1 MAAAAAELAEALA
14 AEDAE
19 VKTEL
24 ATEVTLGNTE
34 EIGAVGALPLGL
46 VRIPLVRSVAESVTE
61 MGRGDGGPRIGSVDV
76 ELVIW

>member
-46 VRIPLVRSVAESVTE
+46 VRIPLVRSVAEVTE
-61 MGRGDGGPRIGSVDV
+61 IGRGEGGPRIGSVDV